1 MLNVLPDSY
10 KIFYI
15 YNLNSTRMEYLTLP
29 VILLIIVVAFIF
41 SGIYTVQQGTI
52 VVITMFGKYR
62 RVASPGLNIKIP
74 FLEKI
79 FRRISI
85 QNRSVELQFQAIT
98 KDQANVNFKA
108 MLLYAVFNQGE
119 DAIKNVAFKFID
131 DRSLMQALIRT
142 IEGSI
147 RAFVA
152 TKNQSEILAL
162 RGEIIAHVKDQIDT
176 QLETWGYHL
185 LDLQINDIS
194 FDEEI
199 MKSMAKVVSSN
210 NLKAAAENEGQALLI
225 TKTKAAEAEGN
236 AIKISAEAEKQ
247 AAQLRGQGVALFREE
262 VARGM
267 ASAAKEMEDAKLD
280 ASFILFSMWTE
291 SIKHFAENGKGNT
304 IFLDGSID
312 KMHRSME
319 ELMSVT
325 MSNNK

>member
-1 MLNVLPDSY
+1 MPVL
-10 KIFYI
+10 
-15 YNLNSTRMEYLTLP
+15 STG
-29 VILLIIVVAFIF
+29 LIILVLLALAILFTGIF
-41 SGIYTVQQGTI
+41 TVQQGTI
-52 VVITMFGKYR
+52 AVITMFGKYR
-62 RVASPGLNIKIP
+62 RLAMPGLNFKVP
-74 FLEKI
+74 FLEMI
-79 FRRISI
+79 FKKISI

-98 KDQANVNFKA
+98 LDQANVNFKA
-108 MLLYAVFNQGE
+108 MLLYAVVSSDE

-131 DRSLMQALIRT
+131 DKSLMQALVRT

-152 TKNQSEILAL
+152 TKRQSEILGL
-162 RGEIIAHVKDQIDT
+162 RNEINLHVKEQIDV
-176 QLETWGYHL
+176 QLEAWGYHL
-185 LDLQINDIS
+185 IDLQINDIF

-199 MKSMAKVVSSN
+199 MKSMARVVSSN

-236 AIKISAEAEKQ
+236 SIKISAEAEKQ
-247 AAQLRGQGVALFREE
+247 AAQLRGQGVALFREV

-304 IFLDGSID
+304 IFLDGSVD
-312 KMHRSME
+312 KMQRTME

-325 MSNNK
+325 NSKS

>member
-1 MLNVLPDSY
+1 MS
-10 KIFYI
+10 II
-15 YNLNSTRMEYLTLP
+15 TLP
-29 VILLIIVVAFIF
+29 IILLILALLVVF
-41 SGIYTVQQGTI
+41 SGIYTVQQGSI
-52 VVITMFGKYR
+52 AVITMFGKYR
-62 RVASPGLNIKIP
+62 RINRPGLNFKLP
-74 FLEKI
+74 FIETI

-108 MLLYAVFNQGE
+108 MLLYAVFNQDE
-119 DAIKNVAFKFID
+119 ESIKNVAFKFVD
-131 DRSLMQALIRT
+131 DKSLMQALIRT

-152 TKNQSEILAL
+152 TKNQSEILSL
-162 RGEIIAHVKDQIDT
+162 RGEIILHVKEQIDV
-176 QLETWGYHL
+176 QLESWGYHL
-185 LDLQINDIS
+185 IDLQINDIS

-199 MKSMAKVVSSN
+199 IKSMSRVVASN

-236 AIKISAEAEKQ
+236 FIKISAQAEKQ

-262 VARGM
+262 VAKGM
-267 ASAAKEMEDAKLD
+267 ASAAKEMEFAKLD

-312 KMHRSME
+312 KMHRTMQ
-319 ELMSVT
+319 ELMSISDHSKKRIVLPDYVIL
-325 MSNNK
+325 

>member
-1 MLNVLPDSY
+1 MS
-10 KIFYI
+10 II
-15 YNLNSTRMEYLTLP
+15 TLP
-29 VILLIIVVAFIF
+29 IILLILVLLVVF
-41 SGIYTVQQGTI
+41 SGIYTVQQGSI
-52 VVITMFGKYR
+52 AVITMFGKYR
-62 RVASPGLNIKIP
+62 RINRPGLNFKLP
-74 FLEKI
+74 FIETI

-108 MLLYAVFNQGE
+108 MLLYAVFNQDE
-119 DAIKNVAFKFID
+119 ESIKNVAFKFVD
-131 DRSLMQALIRT
+131 DKSLMQALIRT

-152 TKNQSEILAL
+152 TKNQSEILSL
-162 RGEIIAHVKDQIDT
+162 RGEIILHVKEQIDV
-176 QLETWGYHL
+176 QLESWGYHL
-185 LDLQINDIS
+185 IDLQINDIS

-199 MKSMAKVVSSN
+199 IKSMSRVVASN

-236 AIKISAEAEKQ
+236 FIKISAQAEKQ

-262 VARGM
+262 VAKGM
-267 ASAAKEMEDAKLD
+267 ASAAKEMEFAKLD

-312 KMHRSME
+312 KMHRTVQ
-319 ELMSVT
+319 ELMSI
-325 MSNNK
+325 SDHSKKE